1 MNLEEMR
8 ARVKAITEERDR
20 LHKEAGDKEFDEAQ
34 QTIWDEMDAEE
45 ARLAPLIKAAEETEA
60 RDARVRES
68 RARWQSTKTGIK
80 TDPWDSDVRT
90 LGAQATLSRSM
101 SVLDSPEGGRHLEGR
116 QKEKV
121 EKLLRTVSGDMDGQ
135 IFGQYLLATENPAYR
150 SAFQKAAVTAHPTF
164 THSEQAAMDQ
174 VRLIGRAMS
183 IGTPSAGGYAVP
195 ILIDPTVILTAQGS
209 DNPILSKARVETIT
223 NDTWRGLSSA
233 GATWSFDAEATEVS
247 DDSPTIAQPEIDTR
261 KAQGFIPF
269 SIEVGMDWPGFA
281 ESMSEMLR
289 EGYDE
294 LLAEKLTTGTAGS
307 NEPDGLI
314 TSLAA
319 QLTSRREVAT
329 AGTIGTADI
338 YALWDSL
345 PQRFR
350 RSSRSATGGWMSSTD
365 VQNSIRQL
373 GTLDPN
379 FTINMTE
386 ESIPQFFG
394 RSYELNDYMADD
406 PTGTGTQVLLVV
418 GDFRYY
424 LVAQRIGMTV
434 ELVPHLFGASAR
446 RPTGQ
451 RGWYAYARVGG
462 GLLTPNAFRYLSNRS
477 A

>member
-1 MNLEEMR
+1 MTLEEMR
-8 ARVKAITEERDR
+8 ARLKAIAEERAK
-20 LHKEAGDKEFDEAQ
+20 LHKEAGENPFDEVQ
-34 QTIWDEMDAEE
+34 QQIWDEMDAEE
-45 ARLAPLIKAAEETEA
+45 QRLTPLIKENEELEQ
-60 RDARVRES
+60 RQARVADS

-80 TDPWDSDVRT
+80 QDPFDTDVRT
-90 LGAQATLSRSM
+90 LGAQATLSRAM
-101 SVLDSPEGGRHLEGR
+101 SVVDSPDGGRHLDAR
-116 QKEKV
+116 QKSKV

-135 IFGQYLLATENPAYR
+135 LFGHYMLATENPAYR
-150 SAFQKAAVTAHPTF
+150 SAFQKASVSSHPTF
-164 THSEQAAMDQ
+164 THDEQRAMDQ
-174 VRLIGRAMS
+174 VKLIGRAMS

-209 DNPILSKARVETIT
+209 DNPILDKARVETIT
-223 NDTWRGLSSA
+223 NDTWRGLTSA

-247 DDSPTIAQPEIDTR
+247 DDSPTMVQPEIDTR

-289 EGYDE
+289 EGYME

-307 NEPDGLI
+307 TEPDGLI
-314 TSLAA
+314 SSLAA

-338 YALWDSL
+338 YALWDAL

-350 RSSRSATGGWMSSTD
+350 RSSRSASGGWMSSTD
-365 VQNSIRQL
+365 VQNSVRQL

-386 ESIPQFFG
+386 ERIPQFFS
-394 RSYELNDYMADD
+394 RDYELNDYMADD

-418 GDFRYY
+418 GDFKYY
-424 LVAQRIGMTV
+424 LVAQRAGMTV
-434 ELVPHLFGASAR
+434 ELVPHLFGGSAR

-462 GLLTPNAFRYLSNRS
+462 GLLAPNAFRYLSNRS